1 MTKAF
6 KPSLLV
12 KQNREVLFRVGILLK
27 GFNGFLEILG
37 GVALF
42 SVGPQF
48 LLKVVRYVTQD
59 EIAEDPHDLVAN
71 FLRHIATHLSI
82 SGEHLF
88 GLFLLIDGLINIGLV
103 VALLKRIRIAYP
115 IATAIY
121 ATVFI
126 YEIYRFIIHPS
137 LGLTALAT
145 IDLIVIALVLFEYHA
160 ISSHDT

>member
-82 SGEHLF
+82 SG
-88 GLFLLIDGLINIGLV
+88 II
-103 VALLKRIRIAYP
+103 KP
-115 IATAIY
+115 IFAPDSG
-121 ATVFI
+121 
-126 YEIYRFIIHPS
+126 RKIIC
-137 LGLTALAT
+137 
-145 IDLIVIALVLFEYHA
+145 
-160 ISSHDT
+160 DTKLERQRAS